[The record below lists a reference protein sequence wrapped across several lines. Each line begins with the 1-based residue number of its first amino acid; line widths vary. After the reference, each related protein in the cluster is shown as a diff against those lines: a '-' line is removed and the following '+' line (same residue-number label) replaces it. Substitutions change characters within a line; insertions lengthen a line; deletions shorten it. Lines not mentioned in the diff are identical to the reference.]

1 MRTCK
6 LMRTT
11 VLGSAALLV
20 GGVLM
25 EVLAQTT
32 SFTISANV
40 AAIGAVLGSAIL
52 MLAAVVVGLLPTRV
66 THLDE
71 CQH

>member
-6 LMRTT
+6 LMQTA
-11 VLGSAALLV
+11 VLGSATLLV
-20 GGVLM
+20 GGILM
-25 EVLAQTT
+25 EILAQTT
-32 SFTISANV
+32 PFTVSANV

-52 MLAAVVVGLLPTRV
+52 MLAAFVVGVLPTRI

>member
-6 LMRTT
+6 LMRTA

-52 MLAAVVVGLLPTRV
+52 MLAAVVVGLLPTRI